1 MLCRLCN
8 RRGTAQYN
16 VEKAASQR
24 MREAGV
30 LSYIYDGS
38 RARVLRASD
47 DMGQGCVLVGTCH
60 TPKFC
65 RPVGACRMSLPS
77 KAVIGRAALKPLSSP
92 FPAVAQRWD
101 SLIWSLSASGSGCHA
116 LEGWERLPTTSQ
128 VRKHHEGRGMG
139 KFAFVGAFTY
149 EHLYDFVVFLF
160 YSYATALNNTQARY
174 VSSPSPPHKP
184 AA

>member
-92 FPAVAQRWD
+92 FPAVVSRAS
-101 SLIWSLSASGSGCHA
+101 SLILDLVSVRQWLSCARRLGTITNLKSGAEASRRG
-116 LEGWERLPTTSQ
+116 RNVK
-128 VRKHHEGRGMG
+128 VRFRQH
-139 KFAFVGAFTY
+139 FYILY
-149 EHLYDFVVFLF
+149 EYLHDFVV
-160 YSYATALNNTQARY
+160 
-174 VSSPSPPHKP
+174 VKCSSLMIRH
-184 AA
+184 